1 MQLDTPSTNASD
13 DTVVERLFVLA
24 RQGETTTS
32 EFQLL
37 DYVVQKRLQQTYGGE
52 FTRTA
57 YAA

>member
-1 MQLDTPSTNASD
+1 MQLDTSAANVSD
-13 DTVVERLFVLA
+13 DTVVERLYDLA
-24 RQGETTTS
+24 RQGDTTTR

-37 DYVVQKRLQQTYGGE
+37 DYVIQKRLQQTYGGE